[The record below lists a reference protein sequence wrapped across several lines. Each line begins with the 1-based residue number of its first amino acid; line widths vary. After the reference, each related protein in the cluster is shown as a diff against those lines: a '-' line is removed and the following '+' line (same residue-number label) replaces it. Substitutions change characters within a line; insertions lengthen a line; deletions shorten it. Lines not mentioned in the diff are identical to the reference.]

1 MINFAFNI
9 KLFDIFF
16 GLAHQ
21 NVFLDFLGI
30 FLADYMQYVLA
41 AILLFY
47 FFSKK
52 HKKQHRTMVAVSTM
66 SAVAALYIVKP
77 LIVLFYAAPR
87 PFVALT
93 EIKPLIKVMTIE
105 NYQSFPS
112 GHTLFFFALATTI
125 FLFNKKLGV
134 WFLIAA
140 TLIAVARVYVGVH
153 WPVDIL
159 AGVILGVL
167 TGIFTHYLYRKFGK
181 RKLAK

>member
-1 MINFAFNI
+1 MIISDLNL
-9 KLFDIFF
+9 KLFNIFF

-21 NVFLDFLGI
+21 NVFLDYFGI
-30 FLADYMQYVLA
+30 FLADYLQYALAIVLL
-41 AILLFY
+41 IL

-52 HKKQHRTMVAVSTM
+52 HEKIHRNLVLVATT
-66 SAVAALYIVKP
+66 SAVVALYIVKP
-77 LIVLFYAAPR
+77 LIVFFYAAPR
-87 PFVALT
+87 PFVVLS
-93 EIKPLIKVMTIE
+93 EIKPLVKVMAFE

-140 TLIAVARVYVGVH
+140 TLISLSRIYVGVH
-153 WPVDIL
+153 WPIDIL

-167 TGIFTHYLYRKFGK
+167 TGVVVHFLYKK
-181 RKLAK
+181 ISHKK

>member
-1 MINFAFNI
+1 MINPDLNL
-9 KLFDIFF
+9 KLFNIFF
-16 GLAHQ
+16 GFAHQ
-21 NVFLDFLGI
+21 NVFLDYLGI
-30 FLADYMQYVLA
+30 FFADYVQYVLA

-52 HKKQHRTMVAVSTM
+52 HKKSHRAMVVVSTM
-66 SAVAALYIVKP
+66 SAVAALYVVKP

-87 PFVALT
+87 PFMALT

-105 NYQSFPS
+105 NLQSFPS

-140 TLIAVARVYVGVH
+140 TLIALARVYVGVH
-153 WPVDIL
+153 WPIDIL
-159 AGVILGVL
+159 AGVILGIL
-167 TGIFTHYLYRKFGK
+167 TGAAGHYLYKKFGQK
-181 RKLAK
+181 KL